1 MTAKSYILSQTS
13 ESGITLI
20 FIFGRAGAKKRRL
33 FLGEKFSIL
42 NIYNKYI

>member
-33 FLGEKFSIL
+33 FLGGKIQHT
-42 NIYNKYI
+42 KYI